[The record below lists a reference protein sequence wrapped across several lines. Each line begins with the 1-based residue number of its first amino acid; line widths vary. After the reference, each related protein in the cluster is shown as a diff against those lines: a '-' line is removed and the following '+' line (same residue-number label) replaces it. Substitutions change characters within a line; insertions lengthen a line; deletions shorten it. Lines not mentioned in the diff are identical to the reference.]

1 MDKRTFR
8 RRGTGSLPPEIAA
21 QLRQSREAALAQK
34 AETRADHLRRQRAQ
48 ADADWLPLTELVG
61 AIRKHR
67 RAAGIPAKT
76 VAERMKIDGG
86 NLTRLETCQTNP
98 TLQTLLKLADAV
110 GVEILVSLRDKS
122 SGISE
127 NLSQNSD

>member
-1 MDKRTFR
+1 
-8 RRGTGSLPPEIAA
+8 
-21 QLRQSREAALAQK
+21 
-34 AETRADHLRRQRAQ
+34 
-48 ADADWLPLTELVG
+48 
-61 AIRKHR
+61 
-67 RAAGIPAKT
+67 
-76 VAERMKIDGG
+76 MKIDGG